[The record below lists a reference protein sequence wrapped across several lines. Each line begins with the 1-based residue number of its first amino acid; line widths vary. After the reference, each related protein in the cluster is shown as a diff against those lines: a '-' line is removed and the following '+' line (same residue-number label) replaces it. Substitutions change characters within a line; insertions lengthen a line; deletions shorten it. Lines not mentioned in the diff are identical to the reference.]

1 MMKISTKGQYA
12 LLIMTELAEQP
23 EDKFIPL
30 KLLSHRHNLSIKYLE
45 QILMLLRQG
54 GFVRA
59 VKGQHGGYL
68 LAKSPEIIRIADVLD
83 ILDNSIL
90 ADAAEIE
97 ADTGIRPSVKSC
109 LWDHMNACL
118 RCFAEHLTL
127 YDFLELQKEKAAS
140 GDFYSI

>member
-1 MMKISTKGQYA
+1 MKISTKGQYA

-23 EDKFIPL
+23 VDKFIPL